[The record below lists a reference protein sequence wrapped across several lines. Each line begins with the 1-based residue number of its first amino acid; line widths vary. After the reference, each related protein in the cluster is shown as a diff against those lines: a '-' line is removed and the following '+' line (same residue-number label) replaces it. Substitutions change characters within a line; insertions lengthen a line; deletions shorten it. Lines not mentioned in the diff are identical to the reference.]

1 MYFCINI
8 VEKIGYRDKIIILDF
23 LTPQTI
29 AADEEISGP
38 HIACTWHFVPQKS
51 YSSLT

>member
-8 VEKIGYRDKIIILDF
+8 VEKIGYRDQIIFLDF
-23 LTPQTI
+23 LTPQTV

-38 HIACTWHFVPQKS
+38 HIACTWHSVPKKS
-51 YSSLT
+51 DASLT